1 MTEVKERLFCW
12 SGDHSQA
19 DGRCRDCGK
28 PTNPLLNH
36 RGDAVEAIEAL
47 RAKVDEMKALSQWVR
62 ADIEKPDVGEVVY
75 VAVLEDYTVTIAD
88 QDVEMTRIAYDL
100 GCVEHEG
107 YGVIAFA
114 YSDSWVVGWKR
125 IEPFTMEEGAG

>member
-1 MTEVKERLFCW
+1 MSNYPSGYSEPPSFDDYIDEMERCHKEEL
-12 SGDHSQA
+12 SDLQA
-19 DGRCRDCGK
+19 Q
-28 PTNPLLNH
+28 
-36 RGDAVEAIEAL
+36 
-47 RAKVDEMKALSQWVR
+47 VDEMKALSQWVR